1 MAKKIETNLNFEE
14 LFDGTKVNKIRVED
28 EMSKSFISYA
38 MAVNVS
44 RAIPD
49 VRDGLKPVHRRILFG
64 MGNELGLYSD
74 KPHRKCARIVGEVMG
89 KFHPHGDS
97 AIYDA
102 LVRMAQDFSIRYTL
116 VDGHGNFGSVDGD
129 GAAAQRY
136 TEARLTKIANEMLRD
151 IDKNTVDFYPNFD
164 NSMLQPRVLPSRFP
178 NLLVNG
184 SDGIAVG
191 MATNIPPHNMT
202 EVINATVAQINNPE
216 ITVEELMEFIP
227 APDYPTGG
235 VIMGRAGIRNAYRTG
250 RGGVVIRAK
259 ADIEEENGK
268 TKIIVTEIPYQVN
281 KQKLIEHI
289 ATLLRDK
296 KIEGLAGVNDE
307 SDRHGMRIAI
317 DLKRDANPQV
327 TLNLLYK
334 HTNLQ
339 VGNGIILLALVDG
352 EPKVLGLKEIL
363 ACYIAHQ
370 QEVVT
375 RRVAFDLAR
384 AEEREHIVEGLVIA
398 LTNIDEVIKVIKAS
412 KDRNEAIL
420 SLCENFNLSDRQAKA
435 ILEMRLQRLTALEV
449 ESLQKELEELKKTIA
464 YLKDLLSDPK
474 KIDAIVVSDL
484 EEVKMQYGDP
494 RSSEI
499 SMDYGDLD
507 IGDLIEE
514 EDIVVTLT
522 AGGYI
527 KRISAAEYRAQN
539 RGGKG
544 IVAHKTKEEDFVQ
557 NLIVTSTHQDLL
569 FFSTFGKVYVAKGY
583 EIPEGTRTARGRAMV
598 NMLPVEQEEKI
609 SAIIPIESYEE
620 GYLVTITRKGLIKKT
635 AISEYEKIRKGG
647 KIAVAIDEGDCLVTV
662 LKTEEDDN
670 LLITSKQGKCIA
682 IKASDVRPTGRSSKG
697 VKSMNIAATDCIVD
711 MIRLHD
717 ENGEKVLTITEK
729 GFGKRTEITDY
740 KIQGRAGKGVKAGK
754 LSEKTGDI
762 VGVKLVRPDQDIILI
777 SSDGT
782 IIRVHAD
789 QISVY
794 SRDTQGVKI
803 MNISS
808 GVIAS
813 IATSEREEAEEAAEG
828 ETVEGETVETVEAA
842 EGETAAEN
850 AGETSEAA
858 QAVEVSNSSESE
870 E

>member
-1 MAKKIETNLNFEE
+1 MAKKIVTNLNFEE

-129 GAAAQRY
+129 SAAAQRY

-164 NSMLQPRVLPSRFP
+164 NSMLQPRVLPARFP

-216 ITVEELMEFIP
+216 ITVEELMEYIP

-352 EPKVLGLKEIL
+352 EPKILGLKEIL

-384 AEEREHIVEGLVIA
+384 AKEREHIVEGLVIA

-464 YLKDLLSDPK
+464 YLQDLLANPH
-474 KIDAIVVSDL
+474 KIDEIVISDL

-544 IVAHKTKEEDFVQ
+544 IVAHKTKEEDYVQ

-583 EIPEGTRTARGRAMV
+583 EIPEGTRIARGRAMV

-647 KIAVAIDEGDCLVTV
+647 KIAVAIDEDDSLVTV
-662 LKTEEDDN
+662 LKTEEADN
-670 LLITSKQGKCIA
+670 LLITSKFGKCIA
-682 IKASDVRPTGRSSKG
+682 IKTSDVRPTGRSSKG
-697 VKSMNIAATDCIVD
+697 VKSMNLGADDSIVD

-754 LSEKTGDI
+754 LSDKTGDI
-762 VGVKLVRPDQDIILI
+762 VGVKLVRPDQDVIMI

-803 MNISS
+803 MNLSES
-808 GVIAS
+808 VIAS
-813 IATSEREEAEEAAEG
+813 IAVSEREEEVEEA
-828 ETVEGETVETVEAA
+828 ETVEGENAETAENGEVVAVETTETAEAVENTETVEST
-842 EGETAAEN
+842 ESNEN
-850 AGETSEAA
+850 E
-858 QAVEVSNSSESE
+858 
-870 E
+870 